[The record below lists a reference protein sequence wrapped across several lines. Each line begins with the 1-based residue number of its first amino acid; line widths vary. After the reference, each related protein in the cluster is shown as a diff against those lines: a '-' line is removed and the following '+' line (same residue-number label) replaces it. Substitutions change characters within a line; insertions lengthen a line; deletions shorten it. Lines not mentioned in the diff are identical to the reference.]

1 MDLSS
6 LAWLKVTYNQ
16 EDLTLQKVILT
27 QPDPGKHH
35 INTDVLALAG
45 ESWRHGGR
53 ASRASS
59 SGKALF
65 TICRP
70 GHLSAAH
77 KSQNHEK
84 SSDKQ
89 NTVGERYECGQWH
102 GDQEGG
108 KHFLLPG
115 CCPSLRLLPT
125 TKPRGTR
132 DQLLA
137 PIIITNNSSTQ
148 QPSLF
153 C

>member
-1 MDLSS
+1 MLDLSS
-6 LAWLKVTYNQ
+6 LAWLKVTR
-16 EDLTLQKVILT
+16 TLQKVILT
-27 QPDPGKHH
+27 QPDPAKQH

-53 ASRASS
+53 ANRASS
-59 SGKALF
+59 PGKALF

-115 CCPSLRLLPT
+115 CPSLRLLPT
-125 TKPRGTR
+125 MNPRGTR
-132 DQLLA
+132 DRPLA

-148 QPSLF
+148 HPT
-153 C
+153 CVC